1 MLLTRKHLS
10 RRTVLRGVGATMA
23 LPFLDSMIP
32 ARSVLAKTEAARAA
46 SRARLVCIEQVH
58 GAAGIS
64 EYGLAKNLWIPAATG
79 RRFDISQGNLSPLE
93 PFRDQL
99 TIISNTDARMAEAQ
113 SAPEV
118 GGDHFRS
125 SAVMYTQAH
134 PKLTEGSDVSV
145 GVSMDQLYAQRFGQD
160 TPIPSMQLTIEPV
173 DQSGG
178 CAYGYA
184 CVYTDTIS
192 WAAADQPRPM
202 VRDPRFVFEQLFGSG
217 GTPEQRAQRRA
228 TDRSILDLLTR
239 QMADLRRSLG
249 AGDRQRLDQ
258 YSNNIREIEQRIARI
273 EARNTSG
280 EARELPGAPAG
291 VPDSFDEHVKLMFD
305 LQVLAFAADTTRVF
319 SFKIGRDG
327 SGRVY
332 PGSGVDRGFHDASH
346 HGSSEE
352 RIKQFGEINKY
363 HVSLLPY
370 FLEKLQT
377 TMDGETNLLEKT
389 LVLYGSPMAVGNTH
403 NHRNCPLILLGK
415 GGGAVQPGIH
425 VKAPK
430 DTPMA
435 NVMLTL
441 LQRLGLEDL
450 QSFGDSSGE
459 FSFSTAETTV
469 ASHEGHEVAG

>member
-1 MLLTRKHLS
+1 MLLTQKHLS

-23 LPFLDSMIP
+23 LPFLDSMVP
-32 ARSVLAKTEAARAA
+32 ARSVFAHTPAARAVG
-46 SRARLVCIEQVH
+46 RTRLVCIEQVH

-64 EYGLAKNLWIPAATG
+64 EAGLAKNLWIPAATG
-79 RRFDISQGNLSPLE
+79 RRFEISQGNLSPLE
-93 PFRDQL
+93 RFRDQL
-99 TIISNTDARMAEAQ
+99 TIVSNTDARMAEAQ

-134 PKLTEGSDVSV
+134 PKLTEGSDVRV

-184 CVYTDTIS
+184 CVYTDTVS
-192 WAAADQPRPM
+192 WAAADQPLPM

-228 TDRSILDLLTR
+228 TDRSILDLLTQ

-249 AGDRQRLDQ
+249 AADRQRLDQ
-258 YSNNIREIEQRIARI
+258 YSTNIREIEDRIARI
-273 EARNTSG
+273 EARNASG
-280 EARELPGAPAG
+280 EVRELPGAPAG

-305 LQVLAFAADTTRVF
+305 LQVLAFSSDTTRVF
-319 SFKIGRDG
+319 SFKMGRDG

-352 RIKQFGEINKY
+352 RIVQFGEINKY

-370 FLEKLQT
+370 FLDKLQST
-377 TMDGETNLLEKT
+377 LEGESNLLDQT

-415 GGGAVQPGIH
+415 GGGVVEPGVH

-441 LQRLGLEDL
+441 LHRLGLDDL

-459 FSFSTAETTV
+459 FSFSAPDATV
-469 ASHEGHEVAG
+469 A

>member
-1 MLLTRKHLS
+1 MFLTQKHLS
-10 RRTVLRGVGATMA
+10 RRTVLRGVGATIA

-32 ARSVLAKTEAARAA
+32 ARSVFATTTAALAA

-64 EYGLAKNLWIPAATG
+64 EYGLAHNLWIPAATG

-93 PFRDQL
+93 PLRNHL
-99 TIISNTDARMAEAQ
+99 TIVSNTDVRMAEAQ

-134 PKLTEGSDVSV
+134 PKLTEGSDVRV
-145 GVSMDQLYAQRFGQD
+145 GISMDQLYAQRFGQD

-192 WAAADQPRPM
+192 WAAPEQPLPM

-217 GTPEQRAQRRA
+217 GTPEQRAERRA
-228 TDRSILDLLTR
+228 TDRSILDMLTS
-239 QMADLRRSLG
+239 QMASLRRSLG
-249 AGDRQRLDQ
+249 PSDRQRLDQ
-258 YSNNIREIEQRIARI
+258 YSNNLREIEQRIARI

-291 VPDSFDEHVKLMFD
+291 VPDSYDEHVKLMFD
-305 LQVLAFAADTTRVF
+305 LQVLAFSSDTTRVF
-319 SFKIGRDG
+319 SFKMGRDG

-346 HGSSEE
+346 HGASDE
-352 RIKQFGEINKY
+352 RIQQFGEINKY

-370 FLEKLQT
+370 FLDKLQN
-377 TMDGETNLLEKT
+377 TMDGEANLLDKT

-403 NHRNCPLILLGK
+403 NHRNCPLILLGR
-415 GGGAVQPGIH
+415 GGGVVEPGVH
-425 VKAPK
+425 VKAPQ

-441 LQRLGLEDL
+441 LNRLGLDEL
-450 QSFGDSSGE
+450 TSFGDSSGE
-459 FSFSTAETTV
+459 FSFTVPETTV
-469 ASHEGHEVAG
+469 ATNGGRGL

>member
-1 MLLTRKHLS
+1 MFLTQKHLS
-10 RRTVLRGVGATMA
+10 RRTVLRGVGATIA
-23 LPFLDSMIP
+23 LPFFESMVP
-32 ARSVLAKTEAARAA
+32 AGSVLAKTPAARAA
-46 SRARLVCIEQVH
+46 ARTRLVCIEQVH

-93 PFRDQL
+93 TFRDQL
-99 TIISNTDARMAEAQ
+99 TIVSNTDVRMAEAQ

-134 PKLTEGSDVSV
+134 PKLTEGSDVRV
-145 GVSMDQLYAQRFGQD
+145 GISMDQLYAQRFGQD

-192 WAAADQPRPM
+192 WAAPDQPLPM

-228 TDRSILDLLTR
+228 TDRSILDLLTT

-249 AGDRQRLDQ
+249 ASDRERLDQ
-258 YSNNIREIEQRIARI
+258 YSSNIREIEQRIARI

-280 EARELPGAPAG
+280 EVRELPGAPAG
-291 VPDSFDEHVKLMFD
+291 VPDSFEEHVKLMFD
-305 LQVLAFAADTTRVF
+305 LQVLAFSSDTTRVF

-346 HGSSEE
+346 HGASED
-352 RIKQFGEINKY
+352 RIRQFGEINKY

-370 FLEKLQT
+370 FLEKLQS
-377 TMDGETNLLEKT
+377 TMDGETNLLDKT

-415 GGGAVQPGIH
+415 GGGVVEPGVH

-441 LQRLGLEDL
+441 LHRLGLSDL

-459 FSFSTAETTV
+459 FSFSATETTV
-469 ASHEGHEVAG
+469 A

>member
-1 MLLTRKHLS
+1 MLLTQKHLS

-23 LPFLDSMIP
+23 LPFLDSMVP
-32 ARSVLAKTEAARAA
+32 ARSVFAHTPAARAVG
-46 SRARLVCIEQVH
+46 RTRLVCIEQVH

-64 EYGLAKNLWIPAATG
+64 EAGLAKNLWIPAATG
-79 RRFDISQGNLSPLE
+79 RRFEISQGNLSPLE
-93 PFRDQL
+93 RFRDQL
-99 TIISNTDARMAEAQ
+99 TIVSNTDARMAEAQ

-134 PKLTEGSDVSV
+134 PKLTEGSDVRV

-192 WAAADQPRPM
+192 WAAADQPLPM

-228 TDRSILDLLTR
+228 TDRSILDLLTQ

-249 AGDRQRLDQ
+249 AADRQRLDQ
-258 YSNNIREIEQRIARI
+258 YSTNIREIEDRIARI

-280 EARELPGAPAG
+280 EVRELPGAPAG

-305 LQVLAFAADTTRVF
+305 LQVLAFSSDTTRVF
-319 SFKIGRDG
+319 SFKMGRDG

-352 RIKQFGEINKY
+352 RIVQFGEINKY

-370 FLEKLQT
+370 FLDKLQST
-377 TMDGETNLLEKT
+377 LEGESNLLDQT

-415 GGGAVQPGIH
+415 GGGVVEPGVH

-441 LQRLGLEDL
+441 LHRLGLDDL

-459 FSFSTAETTV
+459 FSFSAPDATV
-469 ASHEGHEVAG
+469 A

>member
-1 MLLTRKHLS
+1 MLLTQKNLS

-23 LPFLDSMIP
+23 LPFLDSMVP

-46 SRARLVCIEQVH
+46 ARTRLVCIEQVH

-64 EYGLAKNLWIPAATG
+64 EYGLAQNLWIPAATG
-79 RRFDISQGNLSPLE
+79 KRFDITQGNLSPLE
-93 PFRDQL
+93 AFRDQL

-113 SAPEV
+113 SPPEV

-134 PKLTEGSDVSV
+134 PKLTEGSDVRV
-145 GVSMDQLYAQRFGQD
+145 GISMDQLYAQRFGQD

-192 WAAADQPRPM
+192 WAAPDQPLPM

-228 TDRSILDLLTR
+228 TDRSILDLLTQ

-249 AGDRQRLDQ
+249 AADRQRLDQ
-258 YSNNIREIEQRIARI
+258 YSTNVREIEQRIARI
-273 EARNTSG
+273 EARNTNG
-280 EARELPGAPAG
+280 DVRELPGAPAG
-291 VPDSFDEHVKLMFD
+291 VPDSFAEHVKLMFD
-305 LQVLAFAADTTRVF
+305 LQVLAFSSDTTRVF
-319 SFKIGRDG
+319 SFKMGRDG

-332 PGSGVDRGFHDASH
+332 PESGVDRGFHDASH

-352 RIKQFGEINKY
+352 RIRQFGEINKY

-370 FLEKLQT
+370 FLDKLRS
-377 TMDGETNLLEKT
+377 TMDGESNLLEKT

-403 NHRNCPLILLGK
+403 NHRNCPLILLGR
-415 GGGAVQPGIH
+415 GGGVVEPGIH
-425 VKAPK
+425 IKAPK

-441 LQRLGLEDL
+441 LHRLGLEDL
-450 QSFGDSSGE
+450 RSFGDSSGE
-459 FSFSTAETTV
+459 FSFSAPDTTV
-469 ASHEGHEVAG
+469 A